1 MANLKPVRGTQDILP
16 EENRLFRRIEEAV
29 YRLGSQYGYEEISTP
44 IFESTE
50 VFARTLGDT
59 TDVVTKEMYTFED
72 RNGDSL
78 TLRPEGTAGVAR
90 AFLSN
95 GLAQHLPLKYFYRGP
110 MFRRERPQKGRR
122 RQFHQVG
129 VELLGVADAIG
140 DVEIIALADHLLS
153 ELGINENIVLEL
165 NTLGDGESRQV
176 YRDKLVEYFE
186 GHRGSLS
193 EDSLRRLENNPLRIL
208 DSKDEA
214 DRALV
219 ADAPIIDDC
228 LNETS
233 KSYFEQLC
241 TGLDNVGVSYK
252 RNPRLVR
259 GFDYYCHTAF
269 EFVTDALGAQGTV
282 LAGGRYD
289 GLIGQMAG
297 NETPGT
303 GWAAGVER
311 LSLMIEGGIIPTRPI
326 AVIPIGSE
334 AVEAALTLTN
344 RLRRSGY
351 TVDLGYS
358 GNLSR
363 RMKRANKLN
372 ARAAIL
378 IGEDELARNAGTI
391 RDMDSGD
398 QNEVS
403 FDQMDSALED
413 YRG

>member
-1 MANLKPVRGTQDILP
+1 MANLQPVRGTQDILP
-16 EENRLFRRIEEAV
+16 EENRLFRRIEETV
-29 YRLGSQYGYEEISTP
+29 YRLGHQYGYEEIATP
-44 IFESTE
+44 IFESTD
-50 VFARTLGDT
+50 VFSRTLGDT

-153 ELGINENIVLEL
+153 ELGISDKVVLEL
-165 NTLGDGESRQV
+165 NTLGDSESRQV
-176 YRDKLVEYFE
+176 YREKLVTYFE
-186 GHRGSLS
+186 GHKGSLS

-219 ADAPIIDDC
+219 ADAPMIDDC
-228 LNETS
+228 LSDAS
-233 KSYFEQLC
+233 KDYFERLC
-241 TGLDNVGVSYK
+241 TSLEKIGVPYT

-289 GLIGQMAG
+289 GLIGQMGG
-297 NETPGT
+297 NQTPGT

-311 LSLMIEGGIIPTRPI
+311 LSLMIDGGITLPRPI
-326 AVIPIGSE
+326 AVIPIGGE
-334 AVEAALTLTN
+334 AAEAALTLTN

-351 TVDLGYS
+351 AVDLGYS

-372 ARAAIL
+372 ARAAVL
-378 IGEDELARNAGTI
+378 IGEDELARGIGTI
-391 RDMDSGD
+391 RDMESGD
-398 QNEVS
+398 QKEAS
-403 FDQMDSALED
+403 LEQMENALEE
-413 YRG
+413 YRS